1 MGHIVNAWAGVLGG
15 LFGLGAVLIVLS
27 VPSLQRDVRI
37 RIAPYIADVS
47 EGAFELIEQRRA
59 DAGVSSRVLAALRK
73 LLVRFGPSGSELE
86 RLMRRAGQSG
96 GAARARLTLLLSGLV
111 GVGAGAGIS
120 LIASGP
126 LIIRL
131 LLPVVAGIAAGWL
144 SLRLLI
150 GRANRRCAQ
159 IERELPTVLEFLSL
173 CIASGEALPDA
184 IARVA
189 RVGSGELVAELGEVN
204 RMSRLGVPLPMA
216 LTSCSTELAIPA
228 LTRLTTQLVAA
239 LDRGSPLGE
248 VLKAQ
253 AADQRVQFKREL
265 LESAGRKEIAMMLP
279 LVFLILPIT
288 VLFAVWPGLIAFN
301 TGFLP

>member
-1 MGHIVNAWAGVLGG
+1 MGRIVNAWAGVLGG

>member
-1 MGHIVNAWAGVLGG
+1 MGGIVNAWAGVLGG
-15 LFGLGAVLIVLS
+15 LFGLGAVLMVLS
-27 VPSLQRDVRI
+27 VPSLQRDVRF

-59 DAGVSSRVLAALRK
+59 DSGVSSRVLAALRR

-301 TGFLP
+301 TGYLP